1 MRRVQIRPVTYNL
14 KCYRSKLE
22 TYGIPLPAYFAC
34 VMNKTNPFAAPSV
47 PPEVIP
53 HPPNQIRGTLV
64 QAWRIYT
71 DHFIVIIAA
80 VCVIWL
86 PLELISSYMDFYVFA
101 PDDLRSSFKLTQ
113 FFELFVGII
122 ATAAVISIGAT
133 ATKNGTPNFSK
144 ALTEAL
150 LAWPRMW
157 WTSFLAG
164 LAIAVGLLLF
174 IVPGIYLSIRL
185 CFANAIVVVERKAG
199 FNAFRRSF
207 ELTENNSWYIFKLS
221 CALILLFL
229 LLFAV
234 AIMPSLLFPTLDTW
248 IYDACVQLIFD
259 AATAYM
265 TLCFFCGYRGLSE
278 QSKNKQADAP

>member
-1 MRRVQIRPVTYNL
+1 LRRVQIRPVTYNL

-47 PPEVIP
+47 PPEAIP

-133 ATKNGTPNFSK
+133 ATKNGTPNFS
-144 ALTEAL
+144 
-150 LAWPRMW
+150 
-157 WTSFLAG
+157 
-164 LAIAVGLLLF
+164 ILF